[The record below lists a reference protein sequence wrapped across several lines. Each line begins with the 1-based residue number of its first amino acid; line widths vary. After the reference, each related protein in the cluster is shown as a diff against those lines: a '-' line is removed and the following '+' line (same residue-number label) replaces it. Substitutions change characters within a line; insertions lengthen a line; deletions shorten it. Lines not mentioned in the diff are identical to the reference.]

1 MRTMNEAEIKKDI
14 SSKNLKPCYVITG
27 NDSYLKKFYTGKLCS
42 SAFSGDETFNMQRFT
57 DDSTIRE
64 VYDAVW
70 QFPLMAD
77 KKCVLLTDFDYTKCS
92 KEDFSSLL
100 ELFSEPCDSTVFVLY
115 FNRIEPDKKTDRTK
129 KLFAAAE
136 KLGGLV
142 VLDHRSRNDICRLLV
157 NGATKRG
164 AILSSV
170 TAGYIIECCGEDIG
184 TLNSELEKLCAYAK
198 GREIKRQDV
207 DKVCVRTV
215 ENSVYN
221 LARAITSLRL
231 SDSLS
236 ILDELFFLR
245 VEPAIILHTLSSA
258 YVDMARVL
266 FARNGGFKNADVIS
280 DFGYKGREFVVTKA
294 ADSLRRFDEDK
305 LRSSISTI
313 IEADASLKSPGAD
326 AKTILQVLVC
336 ELYHIIASGRAL
348 R

>member
-1 MRTMNEAEIKKDI
+1 MKPMGELEIKKDI
-14 SSKNLKPCYVITG
+14 SSKNLKPCYLIAG
-27 NDSYLKKFYTGKLCS
+27 NDAYLKRFYVGKLCS
-42 SAFSGDETFNMQRFT
+42 SAFSGDETFNMQKFT
-57 DDSTIRE
+57 DDSSISE

-77 KKCVLLTDFDYTKCS
+77 RKCVLLTDFDYTKCA
-92 KEDFSSLL
+92 KDEFERLL
-100 ELFSEPCDSTVFVLY
+100 ELFSDPCDTTVFVLY
-115 FNRIEPDKKTDRTK
+115 FNRIEPDKKVDRTK
-129 KLFAAAE
+129 KLFAAAD
-136 KLGGLV
+136 KLGGMV
-142 VLDHRSRNDICRLLV
+142 QLDHRSRNDLCRMLMS
-157 NGATKRG
+157 GAEKRG
-164 AILSSV
+164 AILNSI

-184 TLNSELEKLCAYAK
+184 TLNSELEKLCAYARN
-198 GREIKRQDV
+198 REIKRADV

-231 SDSLS
+231 SDSLC

-245 VEPAIILHTLSSA
+245 VEPAIILHTLGSA

-266 FARNGGFKNADVIS
+266 FARNAGLKTNDVVA

-305 LRSSISTI
+305 LRSSLSAI
-313 IEADASLKSPGAD
+313 INADSSLKSQGAD
-326 AKTILQVLVC
+326 AKTVLQVLVC
-336 ELYHIIASGRAL
+336 ELYNIIAPGRAL